1 MLPVFVRFHVNHH
14 AQPPIHATLDTNK
27 VILIGREDLQKTR
40 AEGTLFWMRVAGG
53 MVLSWR
59 EKYPRDICR
68 FFFFCGSVYAHVI
81 GCMMCV
87 SV

>member
-1 MLPVFVRFHVNHH
+1 
-14 AQPPIHATLDTNK
+14 
-27 VILIGREDLQKTR
+27 
-40 AEGTLFWMRVAGG
+40 

-68 FFFFCGSVYAHVI
+68 FFFFFFCGSVYAHVI